1 MTERWSP
8 RERMVYAAAQS
19 VRERGVSGT
28 ALRDVVERAH
38 APRGSLQHYFPG
50 GKDQLITE
58 ALAWSVG
65 FAART
70 VTQYVETAKSP
81 TPGGLFAAMAKWW
94 RDEFDNRGYER
105 GCPLLAA
112 AADVVGPDPELRAI
126 VNTSFEAWIGPVRD
140 ALRSMGVP
148 AARARSLSTVMI
160 SALEGAI
167 VLARSRENTGP
178 LRDVVR
184 ELTPVLDAAAA

>member
-1 MTERWSP
+1 
-8 RERMVYAAAQS
+8 MVYAAAQS

-28 ALRDVVERAH
+28 ALRDVVERAR

-50 GKDQLITE
+50 GKDQLVTE

-65 FAART
+65 FAALT
-70 VTQYVETAKSP
+70 VTHYVETARTP

-94 RDEFDNRGYER
+94 RSEFEQHGYAR

-112 AADVVGPDPELRAI
+112 AADLVGPDPELREVI
-126 VNTSFEAWIGPVRD
+126 NTTFEGWLEPVRN

-148 AARARSLSTVMI
+148 AARARSLATVMI

-167 VLARSRENTGP
+167 VLARVRENTAP

-184 ELTPVLDAAAA
+184 ELAPVLDSAAS